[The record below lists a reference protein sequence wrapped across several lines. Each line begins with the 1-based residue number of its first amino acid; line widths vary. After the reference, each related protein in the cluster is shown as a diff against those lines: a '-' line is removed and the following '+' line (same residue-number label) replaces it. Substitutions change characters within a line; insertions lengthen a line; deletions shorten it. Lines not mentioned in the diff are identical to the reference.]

1 MAKLPVLSGAQVIQL
16 LSHLG
21 FIKVAQKGSHVKLRG
36 IRNGK
41 KRIVIV
47 PFHKELAPG
56 TLASILRQADL
67 TIEELINKK

>member
-1 MAKLPVLSGAQVIQL
+1 MAKLPVLSGAQVIRL

-21 FIKVAQKGSHVKLRG
+21 FIKVGQKGSHVKLRG